1 MEMVENYSGQDL
13 RSGSFRG
20 ELLDGADF
28 TESDLR
34 GANFSGA
41 SLVGANFTDARM
53 GVRTVTGLVM
63 LAGALVVSVL
73 AGVAVGHVAE
83 ATREQ
88 ASSSDWRDVLASVLM
103 ILVIV
108 SFIATLILKGASTAF
123 RAFAV
128 VISLVLILDFLVVF
142 IFAGEI
148 RFSNSVPLIA
158 MLVLFV
164 PAAIAGILGRMVGGT
179 FGVWAIALVALVGG
193 IAAGRAHGG
202 LSAIAVSM
210 ILVLISKRALNGD
223 VRDGPMRFLG
233 HRIATHRGTRF
244 MHADLTRANFTGT
257 NPIHSDLYSAVTT
270 DTIWEPGNVAYTPR
284 DSSDKNEESAG
295 ESK

>member
-1 MEMVENYSGQDL
+1 MTDMSKDYGGQNL
-13 RSGSFRG
+13 RGRSFRG
-20 ELLDGADF
+20 ELLDRADF

-34 GANFSGA
+34 GADFSHA
-41 SLVGANFTDARM
+41 SLIGTDFTDARL
-53 GVRTVTGLVM
+53 GVRTVTGLVIF
-63 LAGALVVSVL
+63 AGAVVVSVL
-73 AGVAVGHVAE
+73 AGVAVGSLAE

-108 SFIATLILKGASTAF
+108 SFIATLLLKGASTAF

-128 VISLVLILDFLVVF
+128 VISLVVILDFLAVF
-142 IFAGEI
+142 IVAGEI
-148 RFSNSVPLIA
+148 RFGNSIPLIA

-179 FGVWAIALVALVGG
+179 FGVWAIAIVALVGG

-210 ILVLISKRALNGD
+210 VLVLISKRALNGD
-223 VRDGPMRFLG
+223 SRDGPMRLLG

-244 MHADLTRANFTGT
+244 MHADLTLANFTGT

-270 DTIWEPGNVAYTPR
+270 DTIWEPGHIAYTP
-284 DSSDKNEESAG
+284 
-295 ESK
+295 